1 VNRSEPAPQGVG
13 SLSFHDQEVSMSRY
27 TITVTG
33 NRRTD
38 PNAVIGYD
46 PPLRTFFLQ
55 AFPDESSDDLAL
67 WLGTSDREYETL
79 DALQAAARSR
89 GFDVM
94 PLPDDIAARLAVDV
108 AAEVHRPPLRHL
120 QSK

>member
-1 VNRSEPAPQGVG
+1 
-13 SLSFHDQEVSMSRY
+13 MSRY

-33 NRRTD
+33 NHRAD
-38 PNAVIGYD
+38 PDAIIGYN

-55 AFPDESSDDLAL
+55 AFPDESGDDLAL
-67 WLGTSDREYETL
+67 WLGTSDREYETV

-94 PLPDDIAARLAVDV
+94 PLPDDIAARLAADV
-108 AAEVHRPPLRHL
+108 AAEADRPPHDGPLAALPRHL
-120 QSK
+120 QTK